1 MAAFSLTTLRARVRE
16 KADMP
21 VAGFIANTATSLDAF
36 INEGIELLHDKLIE
50 AYGADYVEK
59 SASFISGTGDISL
72 PSDFYKLLGV
82 DLNLNGAVLTLE
94 PYNRRE
100 RNTQK
105 NAGTFGFY
113 GTVPAY
119 KLSSVGGVA
128 GTAALR
134 LLPAPATGTTGVV
147 WYSPV
152 ATTLVLATDTVNFPA
167 GWEKYVVIYAAMQC
181 LAKEESDTRFLQGQL
196 AMLDEKFKSI
206 VENRDVGAPQH
217 SVDVD
222 NINTTNFLWWGR

>member
-1 MAAFSLTTLRARVRE
+1 MAAFTLTTLRARVRE

-21 VAGFIANTATSLDAF
+21 VAGFIADTSTSLDAY

-59 SASFISGTGDISL
+59 STTYTYNSGDISL
-72 PSDFYKLLGV
+72 PQDFYKLLGV
-82 DLNLNGAVLTLE
+82 DLNASGAVITLE

-100 RNTQK
+100 RNTFK

-113 GTVPAY
+113 GTIPRY

-128 GTAALR
+128 GTGALR
-134 LLPAPATGTTGVV
+134 LLPPPASGATGTI

-152 ATTLVLATDTVNFPA
+152 ATTLVNASDTVNFPA

-181 LAKEESDTRFLQGQL
+181 LAKEESDTSFLQGQL

-222 NINTTNFLWWGR
+222 NINSYNFLWRY